1 MVDLK
6 MVTTNFDSLFRRLLG
21 STTETNCTVLE
32 RSCTMSCG
40 PSHVRIVYQLKL
52 SVADDTKDIADVIEN
67 HALLSI
73 TFDLLEESC

>member
-6 MVTTNFDSLFRRLLG
+6 MVTTNFDSLFRRLLI
-21 STTETNCTVLE
+21 STTETNCIVLE
-32 RSCTMSCG
+32 LTSG
-40 PSHVRIVYQLKL
+40 PSHIRIVCQRRL

-67 HALLSI
+67 HALLST